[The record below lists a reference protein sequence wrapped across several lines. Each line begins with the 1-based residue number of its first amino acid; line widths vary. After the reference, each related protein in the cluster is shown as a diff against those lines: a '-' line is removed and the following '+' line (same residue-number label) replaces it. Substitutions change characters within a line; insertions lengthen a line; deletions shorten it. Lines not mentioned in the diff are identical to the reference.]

1 MAEYLAHYGTK
12 GMRWGVRR
20 YQNPDGT
27 LTDEG
32 RRHYGYGTKDLITKN
47 TKQHIKRDALLGAII
62 NGAPPAIA
70 SGMLAGSA
78 AQGLTMLGAS
88 VLGGPIGAA
97 AISAGAT
104 FILNAPQGA
113 ALGAG
118 VGAIVGS
125 VSTKLGR
132 RYIEANDTGLGEFI
146 ERERNKEA
154 SKSSI
159 DKVASWVE
167 ENHASRL
174 EAEEKHLSENLKG
187 YRDDIVS
194 AMSSYI
200 QGSDDKK
207 VKDSDIAEFLK
218 DCAWIENS
226 KDPDHIID
234 QRMSEYIDLYKQG
247 KITNRQFSDMYE
259 SELSRAAAEI
269 AYYGTK
275 DIKRIRNM
283 DPEYPDRT
291 YEHYLSSLGIE
302 VRKDSIPG
310 HRWGMRRY
318 QNSDGSLT
326 EAGKARYK
334 NRQSSGRYSYG
345 TRESTKRGFVEIASK
360 DSKNWKPISSKSGER
375 EYEYIGP
382 SGERA
387 QAKAF
392 RAADY
397 TYAEIA
403 DMMNISESKV
413 YDLLNK

>member
-1 MAEYLAHYGTK
+1 MAEYLAHYGVPK
-12 GMRWGVRR
+12 MKWGVRR
-20 YQNPDGT
+20 WQNEDGS
-27 LTDEG
+27 LTPAG
-32 RRHYGYGTKDLITKN
+32 RIHYGRKLERAKN
-47 TKQHIKRDALLGAII
+47 TSQGLKIQADTLATFRPMATGAGGVMAGVSGTTLMNTLPSVLSSQITDPQKALLIG
-62 NGAPPAIA
+62 
-70 SGMLAGSA
+70 
-78 AQGLTMLGAS
+78 
-88 VLGGPIGAA
+88 GAA
-97 AISAGAT
+97 AVGMAT
-104 FILNAPQGA
+104 VQASYRLASSGERWLASRQDRKIKEIEKILRDSDDN
-113 ALGAG
+113 
-118 VGAIVGS
+118 
-125 VSTKLGR
+125 
-132 RYIEANDTGLGEFI
+132 
-146 ERERNKEA
+146 RNKES

-159 DKVASWVE
+159 DKVVSWVE

-200 QGSDDKK
+200 QGSNDKK

-291 YEHYLSSLGIE
+291 YEHYLSSLGVE

-310 HRWGMRRY
+310 QHWGMRRY